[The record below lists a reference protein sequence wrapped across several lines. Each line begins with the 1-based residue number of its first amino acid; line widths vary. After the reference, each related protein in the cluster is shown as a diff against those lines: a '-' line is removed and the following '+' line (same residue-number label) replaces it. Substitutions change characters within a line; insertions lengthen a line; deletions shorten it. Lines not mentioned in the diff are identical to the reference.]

1 MKIFLLVFINLFI
14 PAYIWNH
21 DIFLWINGL
30 NSPIAD
36 NILGLIGGFGD
47 GLVVTLLLAMLM
59 LFHLRL
65 GLAALMATAL
75 SGLFAQILKRLFD
88 MPRPP
93 AVFENIHILGQSL
106 TSHSFPSGHATSC
119 GVMALVALLL
129 WKYDKRLAWV
139 VSSLFVIAAYSR
151 MYVGVHFPLDV
162 VVGFGLGVGC
172 MHYSHQISK
181 AWNVEAWL
189 LSSWSWKLPG
199 LLLLIA
205 AVLLGTGY
213 QVQPNTAQPLALL
226 LPITAL
232 FTLMFAWK
240 KKLL

>member
-1 MKIFLLVFINLFI
+1 LKIFLLVFINLFI

-21 DIFLWINGL
+21 EIFLWINGL

-36 NILGLIGGFGD
+36 NIIGLIGGFGD

-65 GLAALMATAL
+65 GLAGLMATAL
-75 SGLFAQILKRLFD
+75 SGLIAQILKRVFD

-93 AVFENIHILGQSL
+93 AVFEDIHILGQKLSF
-106 TSHSFPSGHATSC
+106 HSFPSGHATTC
-119 GVMALVALLL
+119 GVMALLALFL
-129 WKYDKRLAWV
+129 WKHDKRLAWAICG
-139 VSSLFVIAAYSR
+139 LYALAAYSR

-162 VVGFGLGVGC
+162 VVGFALGIGC
-172 MHYSHQISK
+172 MWWSNKVSQ
-181 AWNVEAWL
+181 AWKVESWL
-189 LSSWSWKLPG
+189 LSPWSWKLPG
-199 LLLLIA
+199 LLVLLA
-205 AVLLGTGY
+205 AVILGTGY
-213 QVQPNTAQPLALL
+213 EVHPSTAQPLALV
-226 LPITAL
+226 LPIIAL